1 MGAPGPT
8 IEAAYQTHVV
18 YMRPSFEAPE
28 PVTEDNFWKHLGKRE
43 CVPFHIYRVRQLRYR
58 RFYNSYLEFFRALLL
73 KKDVTEVI
81 EEYIFSPKA
90 NIGGPGID
98 GQPRLLNRFLA
109 SIVHPMIHTG
119 CGLEFGLLGLVA
131 EGEDGSVCQLPGFL

>member
-1 MGAPGPT
+1 MFQSHASHHLVAIYAMGAPGPT

-90 NIGGPGID
+90 NIGGPVRTNTLSDSSEGL
-98 GQPRLLNRFLA
+98 PRFEHLA
-109 SIVHPMIHTG
+109 R
-119 CGLEFGLLGLVA
+119 
-131 EGEDGSVCQLPGFL
+131 Q